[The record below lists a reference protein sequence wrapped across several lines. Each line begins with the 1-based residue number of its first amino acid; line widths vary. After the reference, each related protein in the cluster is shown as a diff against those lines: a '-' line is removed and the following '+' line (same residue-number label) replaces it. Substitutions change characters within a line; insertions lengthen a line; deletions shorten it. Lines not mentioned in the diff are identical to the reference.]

1 MSSVLPD
8 PAATPPQTAKLVN
21 LPNALTVLRLAVV
34 PLFAWLLLADG
45 GMDDARR
52 WWATL
57 FFAVAIITDR
67 YDGMI
72 ARRTNQVTEFGKM
85 ADPIAD
91 KALTGSA
98 LIGLSALGLLAWW
111 VTLAILVRELG
122 VTLLR
127 FWVIR
132 HGVIAASRGGKA
144 KTVVQALAIGLYL
157 MPLTGVLAS
166 VRWWFMG
173 VALLLTLVT
182 GLDYVVRAVRLR
194 RTSARAMRNAA
205 ARRAAAG
212 RAGGGA
218 ADGTAAADGSDGTAG
233 TGGAG
238 RRTDTAA

>member
-8 PAATPPQTAKLVN
+8 PAATPPQTTKLLN

-34 PLFAWLLLADG
+34 PLFVWLLLANG
-45 GMDDARR
+45 GMDESRR

-57 FFAVAIITDR
+57 FFAGAIITDR

-194 RTSARAMRNAA
+194 RTSARATRNAA

-212 RAGGGA
+212 QDAAG
-218 ADGTAAADGSDGTAG
+218 DT
-233 TGGAG
+233 G

>member
-8 PAATPPQTAKLVN
+8 PAATPPQTTKLVN

-34 PLFAWLLLADG
+34 PLFVWLLLANG
-45 GMDDARR
+45 GMDESRR

-57 FFAVAIITDR
+57 FFAGAIITDR

-194 RTSARAMRNAA
+194 RTSARATRNAA

-212 RAGGGA
+212 QDAAGE
-218 ADGTAAADGSDGTAG
+218 T
-233 TGGAG
+233 G